1 MGPGINSLSNDDII
15 HFPPKPTPPLSPF
28 CIPTHLPKI
37 TGVVLDG
44 SLDILVHS

>member
-15 HFPPKPTPPLSPF
+15 HFPPKPPLSPF
-28 CIPTHLPKI
+28 CIPTQLPKI